1 MARMDE
7 VAVSARKQQETV
19 WASGRATDFEVFFE
33 EQHERLFRALWLLTR
48 NRHEAEE
55 VMQDA
60 FLRLWE
66 RWDRVI
72 GGPGGPDPVGY
83 LYRTAMNVWRSRL
96 RRAAVAARKAIHH
109 IQDDDEIAEV
119 EERDAVVRALAPLPP
134 RQRAA
139 IVLMDVLD
147 LSSERAGEVLGIRPV
162 TVRVLAARARGALAK
177 EMGKRHG

>member
-7 VAVSARKQQETV
+7 VVVTASGSHEGD
-19 WASGRATDFEVFFE
+19 WASGRSAYFEAFFE
-33 EQHERLFRALWLLTR
+33 QQHERLFRALWLLTR
-48 NRHEAEE
+48 NRQEAEE

-66 RWDRVI
+66 RWDRVAA
-72 GGPGGPDPVGY
+72 GSDPVGY

-109 IQDDDEIAEV
+109 IQDDDQMVDV
-119 EERDAVVRALAPLPP
+119 EDRDAVVRALAPLPP

-162 TVRVLAARARGALAK
+162 TVRVLAARARAALAK
-177 EMGKRHG
+177 EMEERHG